1 MLPSATPHFKL
12 KLRLKLIMKLSI
24 NTNKKSEVFAKLE
37 QANLQFR
44 QLYPGDRP
52 DRQPVHT
59 VYGGANL
66 FKSNTAESLGN
77 KALQALLTYAPNFA
91 IFGKAF
97 QLRGHESLPADE
109 KSVLELTTYLDTC
122 KPEEKRLHPG
132 YLSYEIY
139 NKVKAKLTQE
149 ALEDFRIDFEDGFG
163 NRSNKEEDETAV
175 QAANEVAK
183 GMKAGTLPPFIG
195 IRIKAFTEEMKERG
209 LRTMDIFI
217 SQLAT
222 QTGGKLP
229 DNFVVML
236 PKVTIPEQV
245 TALVECFEALE
256 AALNLS
262 ANTLKMEMMVETTQ
276 SIMSSEGTNPLLKF
290 IKASK
295 GRCIAMHFGTY
306 DYTASCNITAVYQE
320 MDHPVCDFAHH
331 VTKVALAHTGIWLSD
346 GATNTMPIGPHRG
359 ELTPAQMVENTQV
372 VHRAW
377 KKGYDHIR
385 HSLWN
390 GYYQGWDLNPAQLP
404 MRYAAVYAFFL
415 ESYHDA
421 VERLK
426 TFVEKAARATLI
438 GDVFDDAATGQ
449 GLLNYFL
456 RALNSGAI
464 TEEEVLA
471 TGLTL
476 EEIRSRSFK
485 KILEGRKQ

>member
-1 MLPSATPHFKL
+1 MTSIPQSKKEQLFGS
-12 KLRLKLIMKLSI
+12 LS
-24 NTNKKSEVFAKLE
+24 
-37 QANLQFR
+37 QANNSFNEI
-44 QLYPGDRP
+44 YPGDRSE
-52 DRQPVHT
+52 RQPVHT
-59 VYGGANL
+59 LYGGANL
-66 FKSNTAESLGN
+66 FKSDAPISLG
-77 KALQALLTYAPNFA
+77 KRALEILETYAPNHEV
-91 IFGKAF
+91 FGKVF
-97 QLRGHESLPADE
+97 HLKNENDFS
-109 KSVLELTTYLDTC
+109 K
-122 KPEEKRLHPG
+122 K
-132 YLSYEIY
+132 IY
-139 NKVKAKLTQE
+139 DKVIAKLKKE
-149 ALEDFRIDFEDGFG
+149 AIEDFRIDFEDGYG
-163 NRSNKEEDETAV
+163 NRSNEEEDATAETA
-175 QAANEVAK
+175 AKEVAK
-183 GMKAGTLPPFIG
+183 GMQENTLSPFIG
-195 IRIKAFTEEMKERG
+195 IRIKPFTEEMKERG
-209 LRTMDIFI
+209 LRTLDIFL
-217 SQLAT
+217 STLVKET
-222 QTGGKLP
+222 NGKLP

-236 PKVTIPEQV
+236 PKVTIPEQPA
-245 TALVECFEALE
+245 TLANFFDILE
-256 AALNLS
+256 EELKLPKGI
-262 ANTLKMEMMVETTQ
+262 LKMEMMVETTQ
-276 SIMSSEGTNPLLKF
+276 AIMSIDGSNPLYKF

-306 DYTASCNITAVYQE
+306 DYTASCSITAKYQE

-331 VTKVALAHTGIWLSD
+331 MTKVALAHTGIWLSD

-359 ELTPAQMVENTQV
+359 ELTEEQKQENMQV

-390 GYYQGWDLNPAQLP
+390 GFYQGWDLNPAQFA

-415 ESYHDA
+415 ESYDDA

-476 EEIRSRSFK
+476 DEIRGRSFK
-485 KILEGRKQ
+485 KILENRKMK

>member
-1 MLPSATPHFKL
+1 MDILLTEA
-12 KLRLKLIMKLSI
+12 
-24 NTNKKSEVFAKLE
+24 
-37 QANLQFR
+37 ANLLDEHITYKTIKQQIIMTISSSKKE
-44 QLYPGDRP
+44 QLFNRLRDANNAFNEIYPGDKS

-59 VYGGANL
+59 LYGGANL
-66 FKSNTAESLGN
+66 FKSDSPITLGQR
-77 KALQALLTYAPNFA
+77 ALEILDTYAPNHEV
-91 IFGKAF
+91 FGKAF
-97 QLRGHESLPADE
+97 G
-109 KSVLELTTYLDTC
+109 LTGGDDFA
-122 KPEEKRLHPG
+122 KK
-132 YLSYEIY
+132 IY
-139 NKVKAKLTQE
+139 NKVVAKLKSE
-149 ALEDFRIDFEDGFG
+149 AIEDFRIDFEDGYG
-163 NRSNKEEDETAV
+163 NRSNEEEDATAIAV
-175 QAANEVAK
+175 AKEVAK
-183 GMKAGTLPPFIG
+183 GMNDKTLSPFIG
-195 IRIKAFTEEMKERG
+195 IRVKPFTEEMKERG
-209 LRTMDIFI
+209 LRTLDLFI
-217 SQLAT
+217 STLVKET
-222 QTGGKLP
+222 NGKLP

-236 PKVTIPEQV
+236 PKVTIPEQPE
-245 TALVECFEALE
+245 TLAGFFDILE
-256 AALNLS
+256 EELGLS
-262 ANTLKMEMMVETTQ
+262 NGVLKMEMMVETTQ
-276 SIMSSEGTNPLLKF
+276 AVMAIDGTNPLYKF

-306 DYTASCNITAVYQE
+306 DYTASCSITAKYQE

-359 ELTPAQMVENTQV
+359 ELTDAQKEENMQV

-390 GYYQGWDLNPAQLP
+390 GYYQGWDLNPAQFP

-415 ESYHDA
+415 ESYDDA
-421 VERLK
+421 VDRLK

-476 EEIRSRSFK
+476 DEIRGRSFK
-485 KILEGRKQ
+485 KILENRKMK